1 MFITSF
7 SIVSRR
13 KIKEVNSVLALTLY
27 FFLTPDLLTDQNQVH
42 YCELVAVTAGHLSTN
57 YRRRQLHS
65 PSLTVVA
72 AGPEHLG
79 NEDQTV
85 SE

>member
-27 FFLTPDLLTDQNQVH
+27 FFLTPDFLTDQNQVI
-42 YCELVAVTAGHLSTN
+42 EFDITVNLLQW
-57 YRRRQLHS
+57 QLDT
-65 PSLTVVA
+65 LARTI
-72 AGPEHLG
+72 G
-79 NEDQTV
+79 EDSSIVLRLQLLLQV
-85 SE
+85 LNV